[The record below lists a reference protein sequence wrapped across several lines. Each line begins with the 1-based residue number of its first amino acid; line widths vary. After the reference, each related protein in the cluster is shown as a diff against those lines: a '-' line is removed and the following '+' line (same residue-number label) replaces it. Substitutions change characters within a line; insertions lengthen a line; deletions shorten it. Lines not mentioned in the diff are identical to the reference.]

1 MKLEK
6 RILELLDKGLEVN
19 FRKSV
24 GNNIRIS
31 MTKDCLS
38 TNILVDKNSN
48 YFDALKALEMRCD
61 PSAEDFL
68 SKYIEAK

>member
-1 MKLEK
+1 MELEK

-38 TNILVDKNSN
+38 TNILVDKKSN

-61 PSAEDFL
+61 PSEEDFL
-68 SKYIEAK
+68 SKYIEVK